1 MKVGG
6 DNMDWFQDVLFIKN
20 NTGLE
25 TMTYEW
31 EVIKYKDQQSMF
43 DSLMGNKKEYIGG
56 YVKNDKR
63 PQRILKIIKEV
74 IIIMI

>member
-1 MKVGG
+1 MKIGG
-6 DNMDWFQDVLFIKN
+6 DNMEWFQEALFIKN

-31 EVIKYKDQQSMF
+31 EIIKYKDQQSMF